1 MIPREQRSF
10 TPFGIAACAWIL
22 VTSFQYGYHISAL
35 NQIQVVLTCKVTSDD
50 DSPLGLPNCI
60 PMTDAQFSALTSV
73 FSVGGLIGSAGANV
87 VMDSRGRRGALR
99 ISAVLTALGASLMA
113 IASGYAP
120 LVIGRLLIGISA
132 GVGICLTP
140 IFIAEVSPARI
151 RGKVG
156 VFTQFSIVVGIMITQ
171 LIGFKLAVPTAWRY
185 VLFLSSLTAI
195 AQFLVSPA
203 MVESPVWA
211 IRSGDPQS
219 GKAYHQ
225 KLWKNCDSR
234 SPDEDPLLAGDLD
247 NGQEHAVSVLYA
259 LKTRELRLPLTIV
272 SLAMVS
278 QQISGAVLKVFV
290 QSLLYYSNEI
300 LSNVIPGLGPYI
312 SILVTVVNVVMTF
325 PPIFLIE
332 RVGRK
337 KLLTASVFT
346 AVAAHIFIGFGLN
359 NGFVAMCSVAML
371 VFIMAFA
378 SGLGPVPFI
387 MLPEVSPPYASLAV
401 SALSS
406 IALSMNWVCNFI
418 VGLSFLPLR
427 NFLSGGEAEY
437 EGRVFYLFGT
447 LLLVSYLVL
456 YRLYK

>member
-1 MIPREQRSF
+1 MAPREQKSF
-10 TPFGIAACAWIL
+10 SSFGIAACAWIL

-35 NQIQVVLTCKVTSDD
+35 NQIQAVLTCKVTGNDE
-50 DSPLGLPNCI
+50 SPLGLPNCI

-73 FSVGGLIGSAGANV
+73 FSIGGLIGSAGANV

-99 ISAVLTALGASLMA
+99 ISAALTALGAFLMA
-113 IASGYAP
+113 IASAYTP
-120 LVIGRLLIGISA
+120 LLIGRLLVGVAA

-171 LIGFKLAVPTAWRY
+171 LVGFKLATPTAWRY
-185 VLFLSSLTAI
+185 VLILSGLTAV
-195 AQFLVSPA
+195 AQFSISPT
-203 MVESPVWA
+203 MIESPVWA
-211 IRSGDPQS
+211 IRNGDPES
-219 GKAYHQ
+219 GKLYHQ
-225 KLWKNCDSR
+225 KLWKGADLR
-234 SPDEDPLLAGDLD
+234 SPDEDPLLARDD
-247 NGQEHAVSVLYA
+247 DDERQDAVSVPHA
-259 LKTRELRLPLTIV
+259 LRSSELRLPLTIV

-278 QQISGAVLKVFV
+278 QQVSGVNAV
-290 QSLLYYSNEI
+290 LYYSNDI
-300 LSNVIPGLGPYI
+300 LSNVIPDLGPYI

-337 KLLTASVFT
+337 KLLTASVLT
-346 AVAAHIFIGFGLN
+346 AVAGHGFIGFGLD
-359 NGFVAMCSVAML
+359 NGFVVMCSVAIL

-387 MLPEVSPPYASLAV
+387 MLPEVSPPHAV
-401 SALSS
+401 SALTS

-427 NFLSGGEAEY
+427 NFLSGGEVEY
-437 EGRVFYLFGT
+437 EGRVFYLFG
-447 LLLVSYLVL
+447 LLLLISYLAL